1 MGLRDAGTGTP
12 SLSTHCLTSSTANQH
27 DAIARSNSAVVDY
40 ERMFWHPL
48 ADTCPI
54 NENTGKLLPVVTI
67 VTDNGGTFRSLNFE
81 LSVYHLSP

>member
-1 MGLRDAGTGTP
+1 
-12 SLSTHCLTSSTANQH
+12 
-27 DAIARSNSAVVDY
+27 
-40 ERMFWHPL
+40 MFWHPL

-67 VTDNGGTFRSLNFE
+67 VADNGGPFRSLNFE